1 MATSVEELIP
11 IKPKPSDGWDV
22 ERIRKDFP
30 VLNQTV
36 NGKPLIYLDNAA
48 SSQVPTMVIG
58 RAIDGMNVA
67 DIVRR
72 KTKITPITRPD
83 AMSRVTCTSLTELR
97 ID

>member
-1 MATSVEELIP
+1 MPA
-11 IKPKPSDGWDV
+11 K
-22 ERIRKDFP
+22 
-30 VLNQTV
+30 
-36 NGKPLIYLDNAA
+36 
-48 SSQVPTMVIG
+48 VPTMVIG